1 MDKLNKAN
9 QEWLR
14 LNSEYPCSDN
24 NGAMTTAY
32 IDADFV
38 EAKLLEMQTEI
49 ERLKDELRDLLPEF
63 NCPDAMTDKH
73 LCSRAKSC
81 GRCSTKLSIMNTL
94 GVTPK

>member
-1 MDKLNKAN
+1 MDKLNKQN
-9 QEWLR
+9 QEWLD
-14 LNSEYPCSDN
+14 LTPKYYGC
-24 NGAMTTAY
+24 
-32 IDADFV
+32 DAVNPFIKINDV
-38 EAKLLEMQTEI
+38 KAKLLEMQTEI

-94 GVTPK
+94 GVAHNE